1 MVPNEKQ
8 SFYYMEN
15 KKFYPIYMFANDLF
29 TYFNKLGK
37 NLDKIIK
44 EYKDF
49 IPPENRENLFK

>member
-1 MVPNEKQ
+1 
-8 SFYYMEN
+8 MEN